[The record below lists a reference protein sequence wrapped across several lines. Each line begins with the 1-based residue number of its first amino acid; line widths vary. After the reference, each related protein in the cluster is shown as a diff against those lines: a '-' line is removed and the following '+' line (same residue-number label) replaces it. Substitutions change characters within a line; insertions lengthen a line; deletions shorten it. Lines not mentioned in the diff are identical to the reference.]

1 MPALNQKGD
10 DLRPADGQ
18 NVATLQRM
26 KVYNNFLYLQLHNS
40 YVPGA
45 LGRIMNNTH
54 FSPYSVGILDNYKAF
69 FIYLRPKSHQRHNIC
84 PPHQK

>member
-1 MPALNQKGD
+1 MPALNKKGE
-10 DLRPADGQ
+10 DLQPAGGQ

-45 LGRIMNNTH
+45 LRRIMNNTH
-54 FSPYSVGILDNYKAF
+54 FSPYSIGILDE
-69 FIYLRPKSHQRHNIC
+69 S
-84 PPHQK
+84 